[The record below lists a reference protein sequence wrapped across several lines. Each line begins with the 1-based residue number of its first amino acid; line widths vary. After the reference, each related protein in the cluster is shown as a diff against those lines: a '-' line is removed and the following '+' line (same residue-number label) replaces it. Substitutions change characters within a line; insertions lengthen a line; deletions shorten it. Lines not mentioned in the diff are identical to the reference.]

1 MDFWDILRTLHLLAM
16 AFFVGGQLMLVSTI
30 VPALKG
36 TDQIGA
42 VARRF
47 GMGSGIAL
55 IVLIITGV
63 MMAGEFNSWE
73 DPVLHA
79 KIGLLVVVLVLTAV
93 HMRDGTKAWMHSAIG
108 VLSLAIVFLGTAL
121 AHG

>member
-30 VPALKG
+30 VPVLKG

-79 KIGLLVVVLVLTAV
+79 KIGLLVVVLVLTAG
-93 HMRDGTKAWMHSAIG
+93 HMRDSTKAWMHSVIG